1 MLEPPGNLTVTTVA
15 EIVRLAVAP
24 VFLLS
29 GIGAF
34 LNVCAAR
41 LSRIVDRS
49 REIEPKLLASRG
61 REHDRW
67 LGELH
72 VLDRRMSLVSWTISL
87 SVLSAVLICAV
98 VVLLFS
104 ASLTSLHVAATI
116 SWLFIGSMVA
126 IGIGFAIFLV
136 ETRVGSR
143 AVRVRSELLQHRAVD
158 ESESATYRAT
168 AKKERPK
175 T

>member
-1 MLEPPGNLTVTTVA
+1 MFEGPGILTVSTVA
-15 EIVRLAVAP
+15 EVVRLAVAP

-34 LNVCAAR
+34 LNVCASR

-49 REIEPKLLASRG
+49 REVEPRLLNSRG
-61 REHDRW
+61 KEHDRW
-67 LGELH
+67 LGELR
-72 VLDRRMSLVSWTISL
+72 VLDRRMSLVSWAISL

-98 VVLLFS
+98 VVLLFG
-104 ASLTSLHVAATI
+104 ASLTRLHVATTI
-116 SWLFIGSMVA
+116 AWLFIGSMIA

-143 AVRVRSELLQHRAVD
+143 AVRVRSDLLQHTVEGEA
-158 ESESATYRAT
+158 E
-168 AKKERPK
+168 
-175 T
+175 

>member
-1 MLEPPGNLTVTTVA
+1 MFEGSPILSVNTVA

-29 GIGAF
+29 GIASF
-34 LNVCAAR
+34 VNVCTSR

-49 REIEPKLLASRG
+49 RDIEPKLLASRG
-61 REHDRW
+61 AEHDRW
-67 LGELH
+67 LGELR
-72 VLDRRMSLVSWTISL
+72 VLDRRMSLVSWAISL

-104 ASLTSLHVAATI
+104 ASLTPLHVASTI
-116 SWLFIGSMVA
+116 AWLFIGSMIA
-126 IGIGFAIFLV
+126 IGLGFSIFLV

-143 AVRVRSELLQHRAVD
+143 AVRVRSELLQHTVD
-158 ESESATYRAT
+158 EGG
-168 AKKERPK
+168 
-175 T
+175 